1 MDLLERVKDQKHSS
15 YPPHQNLA
23 GGVKDF
29 SEIGQAGGVTKKKL
43 GSRISWGIEF

>member
-1 MDLLERVKDQKHSS
+1 MDLIERVKDQEHSS

-29 SEIGQAGGVTKKKL
+29 SEIGQAGGVKKK
-43 GSRISWGIEF
+43 GWGVGQAGG